1 LRPASQAQPKFSDRD
16 FRGFFVANHSMQS
29 PEGIWQPLYAE
40 LDGEEAPK
48 MMLDKMELELTGGEY
63 AVRFGGVTADQGTY
77 TIEPAGLTLHGVT
90 GPNAGRD
97 IPAIF
102 KFAGGALSICYGLS
116 GVRPGKFSTG
126 KDQQIYLVNY
136 HRKDLPVN
144 A

>member
-1 LRPASQAQPKFSDRD
+1 
-16 FRGFFVANHSMQS
+16 MQS

-63 AVRFGGVTADQGTY
+63 AVRFGGVIADQGTY

-90 GPNAGRD
+90 GPNAGRA

-102 KFAGGALSICYGLS
+102 IFAGGALSICYGLS

-136 HRKDLPVN
+136 HRKDLPAN